1 MACHF
6 DMLVRY
12 SVFPNKSRDTVQN
25 KFRLQISVPCSFSS
39 LTCRIVAGE
48 MGDHLI

>member
-12 SVFPNKSRDTVQN
+12 SVFPNKSRDTVKN
-25 KFRLQISVPCSFSS
+25 KLRLQISVPHSFSS
-39 LTCRIVAGE
+39 LACCIVAG
-48 MGDHLI
+48 GDGRPFD